1 MPSVGSAVRTPFGGG
16 ILLRSRKDG
25 VAEVALDWRLSE
37 NEPAIG
43 YFHANALSATSCSAL
58 FFRRDRA
65 YSRSFDLGSELG
77 P

>member
-1 MPSVGSAVRTPFGGG
+1 MPSVGSAVRTPCGGG
-16 ILLRSRKDG
+16 VLLRSQKDG

-43 YFHANALSATSCSAL
+43 YFHANALSATSRSAR